1 MAKAETMSAPQVL
14 AILRGHF
21 LGHGGLEF
29 DEWSLLTEVSLP
41 GTEIVEFD
49 NGNTW
54 ERKVTRRI
62 DVLLVR
68 NWVSKPN
75 PYERVAIEIKVSRAD
90 FFHDSAAK
98 RAPWMAVTNRFV
110 YAVPAGLVTAAEVP
124 DGCSLLEVFTEPIT
138 NVAPTHRDFHKQ
150 VHWAKTVKRRAA
162 TALPEDAWRQGM
174 RRASRAEE
182 QVRRGGDH
190 DAEQV
195 AALVEQLR
203 KANSALKATTTRVQ
217 SETARRKETERLVAV
232 VLPQVCT
239 FCGAPLRVASKAV
252 GSYAAWVHHK
262 SDDDASCRAAQLAG
276 GKRWPDSPSPASLA
290 DDAPTGT
297 AGT

>member
-1 MAKAETMSAPQVL
+1 MSAQQVL

-41 GTEIVEFD
+41 AVEIVELG
-49 NGNTW
+49 NGKTW

-98 RAPWMAVTNRFV
+98 RAPWMAATNRFI
-110 YAVPAGLVTAAEVP
+110 YAVPAGLVTADEVP
-124 DGCSLLEVFTEPIT
+124 DGCSLLEVFSEPIT
-138 NVAPTHRDFHKQ
+138 NVAPTHRDFRKQ

-162 TALPEDAWRQGM
+162 SSLPEDAWRQGM

-203 KANSALKATTTRVQ
+203 KATSQLRATTTRAQ
-217 SETARRKETERLVAV
+217 SETTRRKDTERLVAT
-232 VLPQVCT
+232 VLPQVCAY
-239 FCGAPLRVASKAV
+239 CGAKLRVASKAA

-262 SDDDASCRAAQLAG
+262 IDDDTACRAAQLAG
-276 GKRWPDSPSPASLA
+276 GKRWPDSPYPASMA
-290 DDAPTGT
+290 DETLTDRHT
-297 AGT
+297 